1 MPVTFRVLVMVGS
14 LLSVAGAGAP
24 ATLSTDTA
32 TGVASD
38 AARPLGLQVR
48 RRSAL
53 LTTKTE
59 LKPMAAAP
67 IIGLSV
73 TPQGESTPAA
83 TGMQM
88 AL

>member
-1 MPVTFRVLVMVGS
+1 MVGS
-14 LLSVAGAGAP
+14 FLSAV
-24 ATLSTDTA
+24 STDTLSISTA
-32 TGVASD
+32 AGSAGVACS
-38 AARPLGLQVR
+38 LGRQVR

-53 LTTKTE
+53 LTTKTDE
-59 LKPMAAAP
+59 KPMAAAP

-73 TPQGESTPAA
+73 TPQGDSAPAA